1 MYNIYYR
8 FSIRKVYIIYRFPA
22 SILYIKT
29 CEYTITEKGSEYNT
43 VEHQSWRVIN
53 EKKGANTTQHLIND
67 LSMSPSSLLSFLLY
81 IQQMKVQHES
91 LYIYISNTASLPS
104 YVILLYCIPFIPN
117 FYYQYRLQKLKIFIS
132 ISCCCINITVTYRG
146 HCMFTYYVTY
156 TLRSR

>member
-91 LYIYISNTASLPS
+91 LYIYIYL
-104 YVILLYCIPFIPN
+104 IL
-117 FYYQYRLQKLKIFIS
+117 RLVPLMLFCYIVYHLSQIFI
-132 ISCCCINITVTYRG
+132 INIAYRN
-146 HCMFTYYVTY
+146 
-156 TLRSR
+156 